1 MFALI
6 VNIFTKYIYSY
17 MNNTAVLQFG
27 CHRDDPLSVCVC
39 HMIKGEILER
49 SCNRIVQSH
58 DFPYIYYRF
67 KSETNLIG
75 WNGP

>member
-1 MFALI
+1 MLDSSRYNQNMSERMKGIIDTYSEIAKTPIIDVETCALI

-39 HMIKGEILER
+39 VI
-49 SCNRIVQSH
+49 
-58 DFPYIYYRF
+58 
-67 KSETNLIG
+67 
-75 WNGP
+75 